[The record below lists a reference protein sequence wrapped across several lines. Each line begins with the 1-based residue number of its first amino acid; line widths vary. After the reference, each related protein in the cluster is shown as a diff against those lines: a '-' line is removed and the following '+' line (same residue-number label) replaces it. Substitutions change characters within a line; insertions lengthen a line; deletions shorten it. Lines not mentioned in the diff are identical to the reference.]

1 MTVPN
6 HLDFRELK
14 KLLTENGFEIQEMR
28 GCGFFPP
35 FMHKALLVCYY
46 LFGEKLARKMI
57 ESLDIF
63 AGRIPITAS
72 SVVVV
77 CKINKKD

>member
-1 MTVPN
+1 MKPN
-6 HLDFRELK
+6 IAELENV
-14 KLLTENGFEIQEMR
+14 LTENGFEIQKMR

-35 FMHKALLVCYY
+35 FMRKALLVCYH

-63 AGRIPITAS
+63 ARRIPITAS
-72 SVVVV
+72 SVVAV